1 MSTCISMINYSG
13 RFCDEKDSNVSKNEI
28 CRPEMFDSDL
38 NPGSNCN
45 IGEYCVME
53 GATAKCINVSPC
65 TATTFS
71 CPNENEICQETF
83 YSRPSSSLS
92 LSLSQLTSQDGDV
105 TPEEDNFKWPSVSCD
120 CIPGWSKSGP
130 GLGCN
135 NDIDEC
141 LIFSANGEQVC
152 GNFGVCHN
160 MPGSYRCECN
170 DGFQGDRCD
179 EDVDECLSSPC
190 KHGGYCIN
198 SLGRY
203 KCHCRHG
210 YSGLDCEN
218 ACPSRLEYNY
228 VILTVNFS

>member
-1 MSTCISMINYSG
+1 MTNFISFYPVPIYLCGFSSG
-13 RFCDEKDSNVSKNEI
+13 RHIIACDTEI
-28 CRPEMFDSDL
+28 CV
-38 NPGSNCN
+38 
-45 IGEYCVME
+45 YC
-53 GATAKCINVSPC
+53 
-65 TATTFS
+65 
-71 CPNENEICQETF
+71 CP
-83 YSRPSSSLS
+83 
-92 LSLSQLTSQDGDV
+92 LTSQDGDV
-105 TPEEDNFKWPSVSCD
+105 TPEEENFKWPSVSCD

-218 ACPSRLEYNY
+218 ACPSRLGYSY
-228 VILTVNFS
+228 VVGQFFIKHSERV